1 MVRDA
6 VLTDRPIG
14 AAPPQ
19 EIRFMRGPSGVRIAY
34 AVHGSGPPL
43 IVASCW
49 LSHLQHDWESPVW
62 RHFLEGLGSFSRLIR
77 YDERGFG
84 MSDWNVTDFSL
95 DARFGDL
102 EALVDALGFER
113 FALLGMSHGSSVAM
127 AYAARHPERVTRLVL
142 YGTVCG
148 EPVEFSGDAQVENET
163 FRGLIR
169 IGWARKEPRF
179 RRVFTQAYIPGAT
192 EEQMRWF
199 DELQRVSTSPENYLA
214 ARDARL
220 RDDIAHEL
228 ANITAP
234 TLIMHALG
242 DHAMTFE
249 NATMVAAVIPD
260 ARVIPLDSENHILLA
275 GEPAWARFVDEVRAF
290 LEPDRR
296 ALSATERDR
305 RPIEALSE
313 RELDV
318 LRLAA
323 DGRPNAEIAA
333 SLGLSV
339 RTVERHLSNA
349 YGKLGLTG
357 SAARGAAVAEL
368 LRAGLA

>member
-6 VLTDRPIG
+6 VLPDRQVRP
-14 AAPPQ
+14 APDQ
-19 EIRFMRGPSGVRIAY
+19 EIRFVRGANGVRIAY
-34 AVHGSGPPL
+34 ATHGSGPPL

-84 MSDWNVTDFSL
+84 MSDWNVTDFSV
-95 DARFGDL
+95 DARCGDL

-113 FALLGMSHGSSVAM
+113 FALLGMSHGSGVAL
-127 AYAARHPERVTRLVL
+127 AYAARHPERVTRLIL

-148 EPVEFSGDAQVENET
+148 EPVTFSGEAKVEEET
-163 FRGLIR
+163 YRGLIR
-169 IGWARKEPRF
+169 IGWAREESRF

-199 DELQRVSTSPENYLA
+199 DELQRTSTSPENYLA

-220 RDDIAHEL
+220 RDDITDEL
-228 ANITAP
+228 ANIIAP
-234 TLIMHALG
+234 TLIMHAVG

-249 NATMVAAVIPD
+249 NATMVAAVVPD
-260 ARVIPLDSENHILLA
+260 ARVVPLDSQNHILLA
-275 GEPAWARFVDEVRAF
+275 GEPAWAQFIDEVRAF

-296 ALSATERDR
+296 AMSASERDR
-305 RPIEALSE
+305 RPIESLSA
-313 RELDV
+313 RELEV
-318 LRLAA
+318 LRTAA
-323 DGRPNAEIAA
+323 DGQANADIAA
-333 SLGLSV
+333 TLGLSI

-357 SAARGAAVAEL
+357 TAARGAAVAEL